1 MDQTELLP
9 SWCDFGPQVTCEP
22 SFMWGKKETIAEWS
36 LALGRCYYHTQ
47 TNTHVVHKNT
57 GLTKKRMSRLQSYIL
72 KMLDG

>member
-1 MDQTELLP
+1 
-9 SWCDFGPQVTCEP
+9 
-22 SFMWGKKETIAEWS
+22 MWGKKETIAEWS

-72 KMLDG
+72 KMLDGEDPLDKVSKVGHLPLF